1 MCQAQRRDFFIK
13 LCKIPSSTFDES
25 MESSIFHRRPL
36 FSQRWKN
43 LKQDPWHILKKF
55 VIKRKSMAFARS
67 FPLQAGIQD
76 FVSNRVARLVKSRFQ
91 VSVDLWY
98 FIKILVGYFG
108 CLCSYWVL
116 AKRLEVDRGIA
127 MSEETSERR
136 TLSVPMSQV
145 IFLIEFLAE
154 LGVLPATFDFDKYPL

>member
-1 MCQAQRRDFFIK
+1 
-13 LCKIPSSTFDES
+13 
-25 MESSIFHRRPL
+25 
-36 FSQRWKN
+36 
-43 LKQDPWHILKKF
+43 
-55 VIKRKSMAFARS
+55 
-67 FPLQAGIQD
+67 
-76 FVSNRVARLVKSRFQ
+76 
-91 VSVDLWY
+91 VDLWY